1 MFIYLTFVAF
11 CLLSV
16 IRKQWL
22 EQYNRRPI
30 SAYDRI
36 PERFLRHQSLW
47 SSVWSFCRRVADV
60 PPRETSLI
68 GDERG
73 ETSVFTGYWTSFK
86 TPFRANLT
94 ETNGLNK
101 IVDSRDKIVLIDG
114 ETLEDSLR
122 ETEKLALLDTLAE
135 VLTER
140 ESKLTY
146 MWCISIIILKNT
158 KLHIS

>member
-1 MFIYLTFVAF
+1 MTFVAF

-16 IRKQWL
+16 IRTQWL

-36 PERFLRHQSLW
+36 PERFPRHQSLW
-47 SSVWSFCRRVADV
+47 SSVWNFCRRVENV
-60 PPRETSLI
+60 PPRETSHI
-68 GDERG
+68 GDEQG
-73 ETSVFTGYWTSFK
+73 ETSVFEGYWTSFK
-86 TPFRANLT
+86 TLFRAKFT

-114 ETLEDSLR
+114 KILEDSLR

-146 MWCISIIILKNT
+146 ILKNT

>member
-1 MFIYLTFVAF
+1 MTGF
-11 CLLSV
+11 
-16 IRKQWL
+16 
-22 EQYNRRPI
+22 
-30 SAYDRI
+30 
-36 PERFLRHQSLW
+36 HQSLW
-47 SSVWSFCRRVADV
+47 SSVWNFCRRVADV

-86 TPFRANLT
+86 TPFRAKFT

-122 ETEKLALLDTLAE
+122 EL
-135 VLTER
+135 R
-140 ESKLTY
+140 S
-146 MWCISIIILKNT
+146 
-158 KLHIS
+158 LHF

>member
-47 SSVWSFCRRVADV
+47 SSVWNFCRRVADV
-60 PPRETSLI
+60 PPRETSLT

-86 TPFRANLT
+86 TPFRANFT

-122 ETEKLALLDTLAE
+122 ETEKLALLDTLAQ

-146 MWCISIIILKNT
+146 MWCIFIIILKNT